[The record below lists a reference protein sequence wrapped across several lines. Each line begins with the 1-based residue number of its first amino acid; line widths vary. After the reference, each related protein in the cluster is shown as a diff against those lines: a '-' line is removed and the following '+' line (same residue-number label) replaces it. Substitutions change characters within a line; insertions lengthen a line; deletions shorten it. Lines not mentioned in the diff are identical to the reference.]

1 MTDTV
6 QHLPRVGL
14 DLLEAQPGVAPQVV
28 RREGRYRSARR
39 CIDAPLIELSPVSGA
54 VAYEL
59 LVRPLAG
66 GDGGWRLR
74 STEPRAD
81 LEAIWTQAPLGMLQ
95 LQPLARDGEGRLIGV
110 GSCTTLVRS
119 PDWTGPDGGPLDY
132 RDAGGGVV
140 EHLLHR
146 CPPALRHP
154 DDPAFMWHASLSVAE
169 PASYHDFQFPALTYA
184 SFIDLFLAGAAA
196 GVAGADGLRMARRLC
211 DFLIEHPAID
221 HGPLAGVPFS
231 TMGGEGE
238 GGMWEKDTTT
248 VVRLGW
254 LGSSALRLA
263 RATGEARY
271 EAYARRLA
279 QVLLSLQQ
287 QDGSWPYRVSL
298 EDGEVVEP
306 YTAAAVIAILLLEQ
320 LAEGGDEIAARCQEA
335 VGRGVDWILANPVC
349 TGLWQQMY
357 EDVTTREPYTNLE
370 QWAALETA
378 MLLIRRRHPD
388 ALQVASQLI
397 RYVEDQFVV
406 FGPDPLL
413 TPTAYEPLTPSVI
426 EQYVCYWPMD
436 FHTANY
442 VRATAA
448 MHEASGVG
456 VWLDKAVASAN
467 TIVRCRLPDGRLSS
481 IVPDRRLGVSPEF
494 PAWYNCMAHAAMVL
508 LEVGP
513 RLRRA
518 VDAAG

>member
-1 MTDTV
+1 MTDV
-6 QHLPRVGL
+6 HHLPRVEL
-14 DLLEAQPGVAPQVV
+14 DVLAAEPGVTPQAV
-28 RREGRYRSARR
+28 RREGRFRAARR
-39 CIDAPLIELSPVSGA
+39 CIDAPAMELSAVPGA
-54 VAYEL
+54 ASYEL
-59 LVRPLAG
+59 LVRPLG
-66 GDGGWRLR
+66 LGDGGWRLR
-74 STEPRAD
+74 SAEPRVD
-81 LEAIWTQAPLGMLQ
+81 LGSIWTEAPLAMLQ

-119 PDWTGPDGGPLDY
+119 PDWAGSDGRTLDY
-132 RDAGGGVV
+132 RDAAGGVV

-146 CPPALRHP
+146 APPALAHP
-154 DDPAFMWHASLSVAE
+154 GDPAFMWHASLSVAE
-169 PASYHDFQFPALTYA
+169 PAKYHDFQFPALTYA
-184 SFIDLFLAGAAA
+184 SFIDLFLAGAEA
-196 GVAGADGLRMARRLC
+196 GVAGVDGLSMARRLC
-211 DFLIEHPAID
+211 DFLIEHPAVD
-221 HGPLAGVPFS
+221 GGPLAGVPFS
-231 TMGGEGE
+231 TMGGGGG

-254 LGSSALRLA
+254 LGCSALRLA
-263 RATGEARY
+263 RASGEDRY

-279 QVLLSLQQ
+279 EVLLSLQQ
-287 QDGSWPYRVSL
+287 EDGSWPYRVRL

-306 YTAAAVIAILLLEQ
+306 YTAAAVIAILLLER
-320 LAEGGDEIAARCQEA
+320 LGTAGGDLGARCAAA
-335 VGRGVDWILANPVC
+335 VERGTEWVVANPVR

-388 ALQVASQLI
+388 ALEHASRLI
-397 RYVEDQFVV
+397 RYVEDQFVI
-406 FGPDPLL
+406 FGPEPML

-442 VRATAA
+442 VRATLA
-448 MHEASGVG
+448 MHEASGIG

-467 TIVRCRLPDGRLSS
+467 TIVRCRLPDGRFSS

-513 RLRRA
+513 RLCRA